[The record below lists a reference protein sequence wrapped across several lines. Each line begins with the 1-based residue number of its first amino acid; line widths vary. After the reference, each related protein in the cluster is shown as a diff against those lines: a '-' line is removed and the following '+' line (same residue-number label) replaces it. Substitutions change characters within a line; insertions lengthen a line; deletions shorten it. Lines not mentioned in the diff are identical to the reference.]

1 MQRAPHVSGEIRPP
15 AGVNFIETEAMT
27 GRVWQPG
34 CGPSVVEVF
43 LSGTEPRESCGGFFD
58 GSFTMG
64 QFEEPPMITEDM
76 AASMVEGMELSEP
89 QMIHDPDSADMSS
102 DDEDTAEEDT
112 VVDSAQIPA
121 PVPPPVVPREARPI
135 PPPPPPPPV
144 IPPPP
149 PLPNRDTLPLR
160 APL

>member
-1 MQRAPHVSGEIRPP
+1 
-15 AGVNFIETEAMT
+15 VNFVEIEAMS

-43 LSGTEPRESCGGFFD
+43 LSGTEPRESCGGFFE
-58 GSFTMG
+58 GSYTMG

-76 AASMVEGMELSEP
+76 AASMVEGMELGEP
-89 QMIHDPDSADMSS
+89 QMIHDPDSAEISS
-102 DDEDTAEEDT
+102 DEEEDT
-112 VVDSAQIPA
+112 VVDLVQVPA
-121 PVPPPVVPREARPI
+121 PVPPPVIRREARPI
-135 PPPPPPPPV
+135 PPPPPPPE

-149 PLPNRDTLPLR
+149 PPPNRDTLPLR

>member
-43 LSGTEPRESCGGFFD
+43 LSGTEPRESCGGFFE

-76 AASMVEGMELSEP
+76 AASMVEGMELSDP

-112 VVDSAQIPA
+112 VVDSVQIL
-121 PVPPPVVPREARPI
+121 PPEI
-135 PPPPPPPPV
+135 PPPPPP
-144 IPPPP
+144 
-149 PLPNRDTLPLR
+149 PNRDTLPLR